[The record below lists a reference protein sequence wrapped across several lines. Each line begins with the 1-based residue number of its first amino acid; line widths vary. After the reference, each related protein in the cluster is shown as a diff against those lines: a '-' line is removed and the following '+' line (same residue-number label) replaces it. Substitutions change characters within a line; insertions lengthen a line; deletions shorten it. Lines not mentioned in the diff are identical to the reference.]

1 MAERKQKIIF
11 GILLVLGL
19 TIFILQIFIFQAPN
33 GVIGFLICLLSVE
46 LIIVSLI
53 KLSKLSKQFRKDFAR
68 FLDLLFRIPWISF
81 VEYVKKLC
89 YN

>member
-46 LIIVSLI
+46 LYSSI
-53 KLSKLSKQFRKDFAR
+53 KAV
-68 FLDLLFRIPWISF
+68 I
-81 VEYVKKLC
+81 
-89 YN
+89 

>member
-68 FLDLLFRIPWISF
+68 FLDLLFRIP
-81 VEYVKKLC
+81 
-89 YN
+89 